1 VTDDLISLLTSA
13 LPAGVTVCY
22 GTPPTTDSPRVS
34 VYDTGLDLLGRRLP
48 GAARVVRDRWSLVC
62 VSNTPAG
69 ARIVSDRVWRLL
81 DGIYLGGDLFRVQ
94 VVYESIEDRD
104 DPSEWRWSSTVELT
118 RTHQR

>member
-1 VTDDLISLLTSA
+1 MTDALISLLTA
-13 LPAGVTVCY
+13 GLTGVTVGD
-22 GTPPTTDSPRVS
+22 GTLPRVDGPHVR

-48 GAARVVRDRWSLVC
+48 GAARVMRDRWSLVC
-62 VSNTPAG
+62 VSNTPSG
-69 ARIVSDRVWRLL
+69 ARIVSDLVWRLL

-94 VVYESIEDRD
+94 VVHESIEDRD